1 MKMKIR
7 CPNCK
12 HEWESKS
19 KLGFVICASCGKKI
33 KRKEIRNARTN

>member
-1 MKMKIR
+1 MKMKIK

-33 KRKEIRNARTN
+33 KRKVENARK